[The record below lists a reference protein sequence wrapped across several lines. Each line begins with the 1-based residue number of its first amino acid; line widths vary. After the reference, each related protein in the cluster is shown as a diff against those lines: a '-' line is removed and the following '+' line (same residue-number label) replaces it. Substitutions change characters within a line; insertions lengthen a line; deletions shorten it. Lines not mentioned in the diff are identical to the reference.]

1 MIISTI
7 QKTSISS
14 TLVVKKYADPPL
26 LELTVGKENFMI
38 GFAIQ
43 TLDFEIMFD
52 LNNGPQIFDI
62 ITQEW
67 IFEKGN

>member
-43 TLDFEIMFD
+43 TLDLEMDKFNINF
-52 LNNGPQIFDI
+52 LN
-62 ITQEW
+62 
-67 IFEKGN
+67 KKVY